1 MYDLTESS
9 ADSSLCKRQKR
20 NSTENDVIELLD
32 DECSN
37 DLLITY
43 VNIGPR
49 KKPCIL
55 FCGFETEV
63 EEELKQ
69 VFFCFIFIIIY
80 VYDCFKFLC
89 NV

>member
-9 ADSSLCKRQKR
+9 AGPSMCKRQKK
-20 NSTENDVIELLD
+20 NSIENEIIDIDD

-37 DLLITY
+37 DVIITY
-43 VNIGPR
+43 VSVNLP

-69 VFFCFIFIIIY
+69 VFF
-80 VYDCFKFLC
+80 
-89 NV
+89 